1 MGAANVVENR
11 RPPTSVRRHLA
22 DDVALPSRPER
33 VEAGQ
38 RAAHIDAVM
47 IDDINELTR
56 PNVAV
61 VVILSVCDDRSR
73 LLIP

>member
-1 MGAANVVENR
+1 MGAADVVENR
-11 RPPTSVRRHLA
+11 RAPASVRRHLA
-22 DDVALPSRPER
+22 DDVRLPTRPER

-47 IDDINELTR
+47 IDDINKLTR
-56 PNVAV
+56 PSGHVGV
-61 VVILSVCDDRSR
+61 VLRARDDRSR

>member
-11 RPPTSVRRHLA
+11 RAPTSVRRHLA
-22 DDVALPSRPER
+22 DDVRLPSRPER

-38 RAAHIDAVM
+38 RAADV
-47 IDDINELTR
+47 D
-56 PNVAV
+56 AV
-61 VVILSVCDDRSR
+61 VVDDVDELARPSGEIGKILRARHDRIG